1 MGGMGDFFASSGAQ
15 AAGKGAVTGIQ
26 TGSGIANAQ
35 YNAAAA
41 RMQAES
47 LEQQSKVTAWLIQKQ
62 YESEYRQL
70 LQNQERQQ
78 SWNRVLAS
86 KRGIT
91 GDSADA
97 TMQSYAAKGR
107 KNLETLYYN
116 AAMQTGKTSLEYG
129 GKASAL
135 YEKARQYDWQA
146 TSTLIGGVINLGTGF
161 FDQAARDARG
171 TDSNAVDAAFGRAAK
186 AFSGNGG
193 DYYDRLVAAEEAG
206 GTRSAITI
214 SLGHG

>member
-1 MGGMGDFFASSGAQ
+1 MGGMGDFFASSGARM
-15 AAGKGAVTGIQ
+15 GMRGAVTGFQ

-47 LEQQSKVTAWLIQKQ
+47 LERQSKVTAWLIRKQ

-78 SWNRVLAS
+78 SWNRVLAA

-97 TMQSYAAKGR
+97 TMQSYAAKGQ

-116 AAMQTGKTSLEYG
+116 AAMRTGKTSLEYG
-129 GKASAL
+129 AKSSAL
-135 YEKARQYDWQA
+135 YEKARQYDWLA
-146 TSTLIGGVINLGTGF
+146 TSTLVGGVVSLGAGF
-161 FDQAARDARG
+161 FDQAAKDAKG
-171 TDSNAVDAAFGRAAK
+171 TELPYALNELGVTPDEVISNLKIRKG
-186 AFSGNGG
+186 
-193 DYYDRLVAAEEAG
+193 L
-206 GTRSAITI
+206 
-214 SLGHG
+214 SLE